1 MKIGPVDPE
10 ITLLKGLFL
19 KRNKNLTHA
28 ELIARGACMP
38 RGLNMFIIISIYCWV
53 WWWKNLENRL

>member
-38 RGLNMFIIISIYCWV
+38 RGLNMFIIISIYC
-53 WWWKNLENRL
+53 